1 MTESDHPFVAP
12 STKEWQHNFVE
23 AALASVH
30 VNVPRS
36 ALEAIAP
43 LIVRPKDLLTRAT
56 TDRPAQLRAV
66 REIKTSAGQMYV
78 LDVQLIGCAGSVWER
93 NERQSSAWAAPS
105 DPGSRN
111 KHPLPPLTPWVDP
124 EDQHQPGAALSV
136 LVKDPE
142 ELRFVVEKAGNE
154 LMTQVNQRSY
164 DLTED
169 LALNGQLEP
178 CLLVPQEYRFAV
190 GGSAWAW
197 PAVRGNNRTKAR
209 QELFGLTSSEIIT
222 GVPMQKIGRSG
233 SDIATNPSFWLK
245 ALAEKLN
252 GEFQKAIVD
261 DDTSAMAYRAH
272 RVAVVEAQLVVGTPT
287 PERLYQIVQTSNRRD
302 HVHPP
307 LEFKPNDRARA
318 LGRSIIGA
326 YQEGGLLDETTA
338 GVLTGELPIT
348 RLAGVPQD
356 ATVSALR
363 DLRSMR
369 LLEEFFP
376 VESEKEKRKAIRA
389 ALSEPSPSQL
399 TREHVN
405 QRLRA
410 WSALTSVSYPDPWNP
425 RVADVLPPSIA
436 KEGFRSS
443 GRSLADLLATAEDD
457 LPAFEELLMYRAAHW
472 LAAYDIVEADR
483 GSMGAQT
490 VRAAAGEDE
499 DGEQTSLRIRR
510 SVTNSLNA
518 MREDRLR
525 AVGLL
530 REIAAAM
537 DGNRQPR
544 KVDEAGTTVPP
555 EADDE
560 AVEADRDWFNTV
572 FPKVAPKRGRIVMR
586 AYESP
591 EAAPPPP
598 ESATDAVVRLTIE
611 LETVIDNLHEQAKL
625 IPELVEQM
633 RSYAAIAGIG
643 QPLSETAATTLIMKL
658 VTTTSDLRE
667 APDLILKLTRDV
679 S

>member
-1 MTESDHPFVAP
+1 MTESDRPFVAP
-12 STKEWQHNFVE
+12 STKEWQQNFVE
-23 AALASVH
+23 AALASAH

-43 LIVRPKDLLTRAT
+43 LIVRPKELLTRAT
-56 TDRPAQLRAV
+56 NDRPAQLRAI
-66 REIKTSAGQMYV
+66 REINTSAGQMFV
-78 LDVQLIGCAGSVWER
+78 LDVRLVGCAGSVWER

-105 DPGSRN
+105 DPGSKN
-111 KHPLPPLTPWVDP
+111 KHPLPLLAPWVDP
-124 EDQHQPGAALSV
+124 EDPEQPGAALSV

-142 ELRFVVEKAGNE
+142 ELRLILEKAGNE
-154 LMTQVNQRSY
+154 LMTQVNQRTY

-190 GGSAWAW
+190 GGSVWAW

-222 GVPMQKIGRSG
+222 GVPMNKIGRPG
-233 SDIATNPSFWLK
+233 PDISTNPSFWLK
-245 ALAEKLN
+245 ALADKLN
-252 GEFQKAIVD
+252 DEFQKAKANDEITD
-261 DDTSAMAYRAH
+261 MAFRAH

-318 LGRSIIGA
+318 LGRGIIGA
-326 YQEGGLLDETTA
+326 YQENGLLDEITA
-338 GVLTGELPIT
+338 GVLTGELPII
-348 RLAGVPQD
+348 RLAGVPGD
-356 ATVSALR
+356 ATVSMLR

-369 LLEEFFP
+369 LLAEFFP
-376 VESEKEKRKAIRA
+376 VESEKEKRRAIRA
-389 ALSEPSPSQL
+389 ALSEPPASQL

-425 RVADVLPPSIA
+425 RVADVLPTSIA
-436 KEGFRSS
+436 KEGFRPS
-443 GRSLADLLATAEDD
+443 GRALADLLATATID
-457 LPAFEELLMYRAAHW
+457 PQTFEELLMYRAAHW

-490 VRAAAGEDE
+490 IRAAAGEDE
-499 DGEQTSLRIRR
+499 DSEQTALRIRR

-518 MREDRLR
+518 MREDRVR

-537 DGNRQPR
+537 DEDRQPR
-544 KVDEAGTTVPP
+544 KVNETGTTGP
-555 EADDE
+555 EA
-560 AVEADRDWFNTV
+560 AAEADRDWFNTV

-586 AYESP
+586 ADESP
-591 EAAPPPP
+591 NAAPSPP

-611 LETVIDNLHEQAKL
+611 LETVIGNLHEEAKL

-633 RSYAAIAGIG
+633 RSHAAIAGIG
-643 QPLSETAATTLIMKL
+643 QPLSEPTATTLIMKL
-658 VTTTSDLRE
+658 VTTTRDLRE
-667 APDLILKLTRDV
+667 APDLILQLTRDV